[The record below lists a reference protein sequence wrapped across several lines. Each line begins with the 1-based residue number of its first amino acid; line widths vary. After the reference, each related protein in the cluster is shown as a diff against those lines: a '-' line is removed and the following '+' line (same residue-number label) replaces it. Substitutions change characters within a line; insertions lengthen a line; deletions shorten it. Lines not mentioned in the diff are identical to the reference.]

1 MRKFLET
8 KKFFQKIFK
17 KFQPLTPRIK
27 SFQPLSPAERKKW
40 KFSSRRRRQREK
52 NENFPAT
59 AAADCLRVF
68 LEPLLRDEKN

>member
-17 KFQPLTPRIK
+17 KFQPL
-27 SFQPLSPAERKKW
+27 SPAERKIL
-40 KFSSRRRRQREK
+40 KFSSRRRQRK
-52 NENFPAT
+52 NGNFPAAAADREKRNDNFPA

-68 LEPLLRDEKN
+68 